1 MEFPAH
7 LIDETAGRLIMNGIF
22 RSLADG
28 FFQDK
33 LLPFLYQRCS
43 AGSPLASHCIV
54 SRKRALRG
62 VFPQCASVQ
71 QAESMITSVAD
82 ISGEPGWATRAQA
95 WTGHLSINMISN
107 TEVNK
112 SGKPLNP
119 TYS

>member
-43 AGSPLASHCIV
+43 AGSPLAGHCIV

-62 VFPQCASVQ
+62 AGVGN
-71 QAESMITSVAD
+71 
-82 ISGEPGWATRAQA
+82 SG
-95 WTGHLSINMISN
+95 TGLDRPSQH
-107 TEVNK
+107 K
-112 SGKPLNP
+112 
-119 TYS
+119 YDQ